1 MASKK
6 TESRVVKKTG
16 PKTAKRGTVKKSAR
30 KTKSYNPQTGK
41 LTGRAI
47 GAQQRLDTL
56 AERYQSEGMSAEDAR
71 QRARDEMRN
80 NPRRDWR
87 HG

>member
-6 TESRVVKKTG
+6 TGSRVVKKTRS
-16 PKTAKRGTVKKSAR
+16 KTTKRKSAAR
-30 KTKSYNPQTGK
+30 KAKSYNPQTGK

-47 GAQQRLDTL
+47 GAEKRLEMLTQ
-56 AERYQSEGMSAEDAR
+56 RYQSEGMSAQDAR
-71 QRARDEMRN
+71 QRARDEMRD

-87 HG
+87 QG

>member
-6 TESRVVKKTG
+6 TGSRVAKTKKRRPAT
-16 PKTAKRGTVKKSAR
+16 KSAS
-30 KTKSYNPQTGK
+30 KSYNPQTGK

-47 GAQQRLDTL
+47 GAQQRLETL
-56 AERYQSEGMSAEDAR
+56 AQKYQSEGMSAQDAR
-71 QRARDEMRN
+71 QRARDEMRS